1 MPIGVLLLLERL
13 SRLLVTMNMLPTAK
27 KVAVLK
33 ALTEGVSIR
42 ATSRLTGVSKTTIL
56 KVLVEVGQTCS
67 LYQDF
72 ALRNLPS
79 KRLQIDELW
88 AFVGAKA
95 RRATK
100 PGQGDI
106 WTFTCVDSDSK
117 LMVSWL
123 VGQRDAR
130 TAHQFMFDVAPRLAN
145 RVQVTTDGHHMY
157 LSAVTSAFGFDVD
170 FSQLVKH
177 YGQAPVEDQRKY
189 SPAICTGITKTWVC
203 GQPDPDHVSTSHVER
218 ANLTIRMQQRRFT
231 RLTNAFSKKAEN
243 HAHAFSLFAMHYN
256 YCRPH
261 QTLTKAASGIHTTP
275 AMAAGVTDR
284 VWKVENILALD
295 DQTQLIGMSR

>member
-1 MPIGVLLLLERL
+1 M
-13 SRLLVTMNMLPTAK
+13 
-27 KVAVLK
+27 
-33 ALTEGVSIR
+33 SIR
-42 ATSRLTGVSKTTIL
+42 GTSRLTGVSKTTIL
-56 KVLVEVGQTCS
+56 KVLVEAGQTCS

-72 ALRNLPS
+72 ALRSLPC

-95 RRATK
+95 RRATQ
-100 PGQGDI
+100 PGHGDI
-106 WTFTCVDSDSK
+106 WTFTCVCSDTK

-130 TAHQFMFDVAPRLAN
+130 TAHQIMFDVAPRLAN

-189 SPAICTGITKTWVC
+189 SPAICTGVTKTWVC

-218 ANLTIRMQQRRFT
+218 ANLTISDAAATVYSADQRLLKEGRES
-231 RLTNAFSKKAEN
+231 RSCVLAVR
-243 HAHAFSLFAMHYN
+243 HALQLLPPAPDAYEGAGWDSHDACDGGWRH
-256 YCRPH
+256 RP
-261 QTLTKAASGIHTTP
+261 
-275 AMAAGVTDR
+275 R
-284 VWKVENILALD
+284 VE
-295 DQTQLIGMSR
+295 GR

>member
-1 MPIGVLLLLERL
+1 MREQLNRLVVTINVLSSSKRTE
-13 SRLLVTMNMLPTAK
+13 
-27 KVAVLK
+27 VLR

-42 ATSRLTGVSKTTIL
+42 GTSRLTGVSKTTIL
-56 KVLVEVGQTCS
+56 KVLVEAGETCS
-67 LYQDF
+67 LYQDS
-72 ALRNLPS
+72 ALRNLPC

-88 AFVGAKA
+88 AFAGAKA
-95 RRATK
+95 RHARQ
-100 PGQGDI
+100 PGHGDI
-106 WTFTCVDSDSK
+106 WTFVSVCSDTK

-123 VGQRDAR
+123 VGQRDAA
-130 TAHQFMFDVAPRLAN
+130 TATRFMHDVAPRLAN
-145 RVQVTTDGHHMY
+145 RVQVTTDGHNMY

-177 YGQAPVEDQRKY
+177 YGPAPAEDQRKY
-189 SPAICTGITKTWVC
+189 SPAICTGTSKTWVC
-203 GQPDPDHVSTSHVER
+203 GNPDPAHVSTSHVER
-218 ANLTIRMQQRRFT
+218 ANLTVRMQQRRFT

-261 QTLTKAASGIHTTP
+261 QTLTKAKGGIHVTP

-284 VWKVENILALD
+284 VWKIADIVALD
-295 DQTQLIGMSR
+295 DQTQLIGA